1 MGSSLSFHFPAHINS
16 VASLKQTTNE
26 AGRAIRRPFQIP
38 LAKLSLEKMSPAGQ
52 DNFGDEGES
61 LIQWL
66 QKRCFQGA
74 FSFGASHTHPN

>member
-1 MGSSLSFHFPAHINS
+1 
-16 VASLKQTTNE
+16 
-26 AGRAIRRPFQIP
+26 
-38 LAKLSLEKMSPAGQ
+38 MSPAGQ

-61 LIQWL
+61 LIEWL